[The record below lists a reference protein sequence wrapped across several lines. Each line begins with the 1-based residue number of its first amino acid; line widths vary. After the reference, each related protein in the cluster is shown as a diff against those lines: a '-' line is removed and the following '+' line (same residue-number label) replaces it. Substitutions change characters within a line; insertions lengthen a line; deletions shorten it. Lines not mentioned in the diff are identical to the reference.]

1 MINHNEKEYFKKN
14 VYTCITDPLLCSKNE
29 HNIINQLYLNFKI
42 LKYLKR
48 KKGIAASWWLLKLS
62 DK

>member
-14 VYTCITDPLLCSKNE
+14 VYTCITDTLLCSKNE

-48 KKGIAASWWLLKLS
+48 KKGIAAS
-62 DK
+62 